1 MTLTLDI
8 CAVLS
13 HGPVSFSS
21 KCVLCACMLLHD
33 DDDDDDDD
41 VVVVVVVFVIIT
53 SCTALNVPPCILS
66 LKSFNEII

>member
-13 HGPVSFSS
+13 HGPVSFSW
-21 KCVLCACMLLHD
+21 KCELCVDTLLY
-33 DDDDDDDD
+33 
-41 VVVVVVVFVIIT
+41 VVVVVAFVFVIVVIIT
-53 SCTALNVPPCILS
+53 SCTTLNVPSCIWS